1 MATDS
6 VARAIALAAKAN
18 SGKPGPAGPKGD
30 DGLAATIQVGTVTT
44 GAAGTNAEVTNVGTE
59 NAAIFNFTIPKGDT
73 GEAGSGGLSTI
84 VAGTGTSSIVMNHDD
99 TNTNVAS
106 GNYSTA
112 LGYGTKAEGQGAL
125 AAGYSNTPGN
135 IQALEK
141 GSIAFGNVMGSA
153 SSTIKALQSGS
164 IAIGSVKNGTI
175 SNNSSNSLAIG
186 CVNSEI
192 YGPDIGI
199 FISPG
204 ASYGSYADGSIAG
217 GSVDQGGR
225 IVIGSNFGYGAGSI
239 AYGLARGAD
248 RVIGTPRGFIISEGG
263 GSFALGFS

>member
-59 NAAIFNFTIPKGDT
+59 NAAVFNFTIPKGDT

-112 LGYGTKAEGQGAL
+112 LGYGTKAAGQGAL

-135 IQALEK
+135 VMAGEGAVCCIGRTEGTSSWKAT
-141 GSIAFGNVMGSA
+141 GTNSIAIGAA
-153 SSTIKALQSGS
+153 SYSFSRGATNLAS
-164 IAIGSVKNGTI
+164 IAIGSNEI
-175 SNNSSNSLAIG
+175 SIPISLMHGSSATAQQSQSTDIFFITL
-186 CVNSEI
+186 I
-192 YGPDIGI
+192 YTMFP
-199 FISPG
+199 
-204 ASYGSYADGSIAG
+204 
-217 GSVDQGGR
+217 
-225 IVIGSNFGYGAGSI
+225 
-239 AYGLARGAD
+239 LK
-248 RVIGTPRGFIISEGG
+248 
-263 GSFALGFS
+263 

>member
-18 SGKPGPAGPKGD
+18 SGKPGPVGPKGD

-59 NAAIFNFTIPKGDT
+59 NAAIFNFTIPKGDP
-73 GEAGSGGLSTI
+73 GEGGGGLSTI

-112 LGYGTKAEGQGAL
+112 LGYGTKAAGQGAL

-135 IQALEK
+135 VIADEGAVCCIGRATGAGPFKAK
-141 GSIAFGNVMGSA
+141 GDNSIAIGASTLAQAKGAISARTIAIGTNASAFGIGSVAIGSFIESTDVSSIAIGSTNA
-153 SSTIKALQSGS
+153 STAYGS
-164 IAIGSVKNGTI
+164 IAIGSDGEASGTY
-175 SNNSSNSLAIG
+175 STAIG
-186 CVNSEI
+186 YFSKAK
-192 YGPDIGI
+192 G
-199 FISPG
+199 
-204 ASYGSYADGSIAG
+204 DGSIACG
-217 GSVDQGGR
+217 KR
-225 IVIGSNFGYGAGSI
+225 TI
-239 AYGLARGAD
+239 A
-248 RVIGTPRGFIISEGG
+248 
-263 GSFALGFS
+263 

>member
-59 NAAIFNFTIPKGDT
+59 NAAVFNFTIPKGDT

-112 LGYGTKAEGQGAL
+112 LGYGTKATGEGAL

-135 IQALEK
+135 IQALK
-141 GSIAFGNVMGSA
+141 QGSMAFGSVAGSS
-153 SSTIKALQSGS
+153 SSTIKALQAGS
-164 IAIGSVKNGTI
+164 IAIGSVKNGTM
-175 SNNSSNSLAIG
+175 SNNGEDAFIIG
-186 CVNSEI
+186 SVRAEN
-192 YGPDIGI
+192 YGSDIGM
-199 FISPG
+199 FIAPG
-204 ASYGSYADGSIAG
+204 ATYDHYC
-217 GSVDQGGR
+217 
-225 IVIGSNFGYGAGSI
+225 
-239 AYGLARGAD
+239 
-248 RVIGTPRGFIISEGG
+248 
-263 GSFALGFS
+263 

>member
-59 NAAIFNFTIPKGDT
+59 NAAVFNFTIPKGDT

-99 TNTNVAS
+99 ANTNVAS

-125 AAGYSNTPGN
+125 AAGYNQTAGHIVGN
-135 IQALEK
+135 GK
-141 GSIAFGNVMGSA
+141 GAIAMGA
-153 SSTIKALQSGS
+153 
-164 IAIGSVKNGTI
+164 
-175 SNNSSNSLAIG
+175 
-186 CVNSEI
+186 
-192 YGPDIGI
+192 
-199 FISPG
+199 
-204 ASYGSYADGSIAG
+204 AG
-217 GSVDQGGR
+217 GSDRGGVLAETSNITASGGGAFAGGAIDEI
-225 IVIGSNFGYGAGSI
+225 IVSGTEA
-239 AYGLARGAD
+239 
-248 RVIGTPRGFIISEGG
+248 VINATGR
-263 GSFALGFS
+263 GSFAYGYGQSNRRCVAAGDGSAAFGESQANGEYSFTFGIG

>member
-18 SGKPGPAGPKGD
+18 GGKPGPVGPKGD

-99 TNTNVAS
+99 TNTNEAS

-112 LGYGTKAEGQGAL
+112 LGYGTKAAGQGAL
-125 AAGYSNTPGN
+125 AAGYSESNWTCSAAGN
-135 IQALEK
+135 
-141 GSIAFGNVMGSA
+141 GSAAFGQ
-153 SSTIKALQSGS
+153 ST
-164 IAIGSVKNGTI
+164 AIGD
-175 SNNSSNSLAIG
+175 
-186 CVNSEI
+186 
-192 YGPDIGI
+192 Y
-199 FISPG
+199 
-204 ASYGSYADGSIAG
+204 
-217 GSVDQGGR
+217 
-225 IVIGSNFGYGAGSI
+225 
-239 AYGLARGAD
+239 
-248 RVIGTPRGFIISEGG
+248 
-263 GSFALGFS
+263 SFAFGQG

>member
-135 IQALEK
+135 VMAGEGAVCCIGKATGTGPFK
-141 GSIAFGNVMGSA
+141 ATGDNSIAIGTSTQTLAKGAISARTIAIGSNTIA
-153 SSTIKALQSGS
+153 SGIGS
-164 IAIGSVKNGTI
+164 IAIGSFIESTDV
-175 SNNSSNSLAIG
+175 SSIAIG
-186 CVNSEI
+186 TSNTANA
-192 YGPDIGI
+192 Y
-199 FISPG
+199 
-204 ASYGSYADGSIAG
+204 GSIA
-217 GSVDQGGR
+217 
-225 IVIGSNFGYGAGSI
+225 IGSDG
-239 AYGLARGAD
+239 
-248 RVIGTPRGFIISEGG
+248 
-263 GSFALGFS
+263 

>member
-99 TNTNVAS
+99 TNTNEAS
-106 GNYSTA
+106 GNYSVA
-112 LGYGTKAEGQGAL
+112 LGYGTKAAGQGAF
-125 AAGYSNTPGN
+125 AAGYSQTPGRVVGN
-135 IQALEK
+135 EK
-141 GSIAFGNVMGSA
+141 GAIAMGA
-153 SSTIKALQSGS
+153 
-164 IAIGSVKNGTI
+164 
-175 SNNSSNSLAIG
+175 
-186 CVNSEI
+186 
-192 YGPDIGI
+192 
-199 FISPG
+199 
-204 ASYGSYADGSIAG
+204 AG
-217 GSVDQGGR
+217 GSSRGG
-225 IVIGSNFGYGAGSI
+225 VLGETSSI
-239 AYGLARGAD
+239 TASGRGAFAGGAID
-248 RVIGTPRGFIISEGG
+248 EIVASGTSGNIEATGV
-263 GSFALGFS
+263 GSFAYGYGKSNRLCAAHGDGSAAFGHSIADGEYSFTFGQGRAEGAYSFVGGTGSNMY